1 MGSMTARSD
10 RTGFAIFLMVAAM
23 VGFALADTLIK
34 WSSETAAGGA
44 ATGQIMVY
52 LGISGLILFGGT
64 MAYSGER
71 LTRHTLLDRMVLFR
85 TFGDV
90 IGVIGVTTS
99 LTLMPVGDVSAI
111 LQIQPI
117 VVMLG
122 AAWFLKERVTTRRW
136 IAVAVA
142 FFGVM
147 VIVRPGMAA
156 FHPASAFVLLGVLGL
171 SIRDLGSRALDPSHS
186 SVVVSG
192 IGCAALIPV
201 GILIHFIQGEPGDT
215 SVETNIILIIASI
228 TGVIA
233 YYAITHAM
241 RLGEVSIVAPFRYSR
256 IIAAF
261 VVAYL
266 LLGERP
272 DVWTILGSVIVVSAG
287 IWVLVSERRTV
298 A

>member
-1 MGSMTARSD
+1 M
-10 RTGFAIFLMVAAM
+10 IAAM
-23 VGFALADTLIK
+23 IGFALADTLIK

-44 ATGQIMVY
+44 GTGQIMVY

-71 LTRHTLLDRMVLFR
+71 LTRHTLFDRMVLFR
-85 TFGDV
+85 TFGDI
-90 IGVIGVTTS
+90 IGVVGVTTS

-117 VVMLG
+117 VLMLG
-122 AAWFLKERVTTRRW
+122 AAWFLKERVTTDRW
-136 IAVAVA
+136 IAVTVA

-147 VIVRPGMAA
+147 VIMRPGLEA

-171 SIRDLGSRALDPSHS
+171 SIRDFLLGVLGLSIRDLGTRALGPSHS
-186 SVVVSG
+186 SVVVAA
-192 IGCAALIPV
+192 IGCAALIPF
-201 GILIHFIQGEPGDT
+201 GILVYFVQGVP
-215 SVETNIILIIASI
+215 V
-228 TGVIA
+228 GVVA

-241 RLGEVSIVAPFRYSR
+241 RLGEVSVVAPFRYSR

-261 VVAYL
+261 VISYL

-272 DVWTILGSVIVVSAG
+272 DAWTIVGSAIVVAAG
-287 IWVLVSERRTV
+287 IWVFVSERR
-298 A
+298 AID

>member
-1 MGSMTARSD
+1 MIG
-10 RTGFAIFLMVAAM
+10 AM
-23 VGFALADTLIK
+23 IGFALADTLIK
-34 WSSETAAGGA
+34 WSSETVAGGA
-44 ATGQIMVY
+44 GTGQIMVY
-52 LGISGLILFGGT
+52 LGVSGLILFGAT

-71 LTRHTLLDRMVLFR
+71 LTRHTLLDRTVLFR

-122 AAWFLKERVTTRRW
+122 AAWFLKEQVTLFRW
-136 IAVAVA
+136 IAVAIA

-147 VIVRPGMAA
+147 IIVRPGMEA

-171 SIRDLGSRALDPSHS
+171 SIRDLGTRALDASHS
-186 SVVVSG
+186 SVVVSM
-192 IGCAALIPV
+192 IGCVALIPV
-201 GILIHFIQGEPGDT
+201 GILIHFLQGIPVDC
-215 SVETNIILIIASI
+215 SIETNVILIAASI
-228 TGVIA
+228 SGVIA

-266 LLGERP
+266 VLGERP
-272 DVWTILGSVIVVSAG
+272 DLWTLIGAAVVVAAG
-287 IWVLVSERRTV
+287 VWVLVSERRTL

>member
-1 MGSMTARSD
+1 M
-10 RTGFAIFLMVAAM
+10 IAAM
-23 VGFALADTLIK
+23 IGFALADTLIK

-44 ATGQIMVY
+44 GTGQIMIY

-71 LTRHTLLDRMVLFR
+71 LTRHTLFDGMVLFR
-85 TFGDV
+85 TFGDI

-117 VVMLG
+117 VLMLG
-122 AAWFLKERVTTRRW
+122 AAWFLKEHVTAHRW
-136 IAVAVA
+136 IAVVVA

-147 VIVRPGMAA
+147 VIVRPGLEA

-171 SIRDLGSRALDPSHS
+171 SIRDLGTRALGPSHS
-186 SVVVSG
+186 SVVVAA
-192 IGCAALIPV
+192 IGCAALIPFGV
-201 GILIHFIQGEPGDT
+201 VVYFIQGVPIDM
-215 SVETNIILIIASI
+215 SLETNIILIAASVA
-228 TGVIA
+228 GVVA
-233 YYAITHAM
+233 YYAITLAM
-241 RLGEVSIVAPFRYSR
+241 RVGEVSVVAPFRYSR

-261 VVAYL
+261 VIAYV

-272 DVWTILGSVIVVSAG
+272 DVWTIVGSFIVVAAG
-287 IWVLVSERRTV
+287 IWVLVSERRT
-298 A
+298 AT

>member
-1 MGSMTARSD
+1 MISAMT
-10 RTGFAIFLMVAAM
+10 
-23 VGFALADTLIK
+23 GFALADTLIK

-44 ATGQIMVY
+44 GTGQIMVY
-52 LGISGLILFGGT
+52 LGISGLVLFGGT

-71 LTRHTLLDRMVLFR
+71 LSRHTLFDGMVLFR
-85 TFGDV
+85 TFGDI

-122 AAWFLKERVTTRRW
+122 AAWFLKEQVTAHRW
-136 IAVAVA
+136 IAVGVA
-142 FFGVM
+142 FLGVM
-147 VIVRPGMAA
+147 IIVRPGLEA

-171 SIRDLGSRALDPSHS
+171 SIRDLGTRALDASHS
-186 SVVVSG
+186 SVVVSM
-192 IGCAALIPV
+192 IGCVALIPF
-201 GILIHFIQGEPGDT
+201 GILIHFIQGAVVDT
-215 SVETNIILIIASI
+215 SVETNVILLLASI
-228 TGVIA
+228 TGVVA

-241 RLGEVSIVAPFRYSR
+241 RLGEVSVVAPFRYSR

-266 LLGERP
+266 ILGERP
-272 DVWTILGSVIVVSAG
+272 DLWTLVGSAIVVAAG
-287 IWVLVSERRTV
+287 IWVLMSERRTL
-298 A
+298 